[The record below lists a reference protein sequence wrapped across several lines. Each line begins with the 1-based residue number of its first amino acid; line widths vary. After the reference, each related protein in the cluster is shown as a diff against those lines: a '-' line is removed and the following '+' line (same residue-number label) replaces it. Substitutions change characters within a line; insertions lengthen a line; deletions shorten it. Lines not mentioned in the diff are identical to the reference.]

1 MVDFCYEK
9 FMSGCKLGFKAY
21 AKNVKEKTTKCSLKA
36 TDMLLD
42 ADRHVLT

>member
-1 MVDFCYEK
+1 
-9 FMSGCKLGFKAY
+9 MSGCRFSLKAY

-36 TDMLLD
+36 IDMLLD